1 MTALLEDFDEVEG
14 IELFQR
20 LPIFRGLN
28 FDETRRL
35 AGIARTE
42 RFEEG
47 AVIVE
52 QDALGMALYLIKTG
66 EVSVVKLDTDGGGPA
81 EVRSP
86 AGAEP
91 QGRVLGRMTAGE
103 LFGEMTLV
111 DDVLTSAR
119 VVAATDV
126 EVFAIPRSDFDALLA
141 TDTALALKIYRAFC
155 RTLSDKLRQLHARFM
170 PHETEAGGN

>member
-52 QDALGMALYLIKTG
+52 QDALGMALYLIKNG

-81 EVRSP
+81 
-86 AGAEP
+86 
-91 QGRVLGRMTAGE
+91 QVLGRMTPGE

-155 RTLSDKLRQLHARFM
+155 RTLSDKLRQLHARLM
-170 PHETEAGGN
+170 PHGTEAGGN